1 MLQTVK
7 TVSELRRAVGKWKSS
22 GEKVAFVPT
31 MGNLHQG
38 HIKLVAEARKSADR
52 VVASIF
58 VNPTQFGP
66 GEDFETY
73 PRTEAEDRKKL
84 SAAGA
89 DLLFLPEVSEIYA
102 ADTKTV
108 VTVNGLSGIH
118 CGQSRPGHFDG
129 VTTVVCKL
137 FNMVQPDC
145 AFFGQKDFQQLTL
158 IQIMVRDL
166 NLPVDIIPV
175 ETVREA
181 SGLAMSSR
189 NSYLSGEEWLIAPKL
204 YQALSTAKESVL
216 ADRPFADIERQAVA
230 FLLEAGFQPDY
241 FAICRRQDLQKAEM
255 EDRELVILAA
265 VKLGKTR
272 LIDNIC
278 VNH

>member
-1 MLQTVK
+1 MLHTVK
-7 TVSELRRAVGKWKSS
+7 TVSELRRAVGKWKSA

-31 MGNLHQG
+31 MGNLHDG
-38 HIKLVAEARKSADR
+38 HIKLVAEAEKSANR
-52 VVASIF
+52 VVVSIF

-73 PRTEAEDRKKL
+73 PRSEDEDRKKL

-89 DLLFLPEVSEIYA
+89 DLLFLPEVSEIYTVDA
-102 ADTKTV
+102 KTV
-108 VTVNGLSGIH
+108 VNVTGLSDMH
-118 CGQSRPGHFDG
+118 CGLSRPGHFNG

-137 FNMVQPDC
+137 FNMVQPDS

-166 NLPVDIIPV
+166 NIPVDVIPI

-189 NSYLSGEEWLIAPKL
+189 NSYLSSEELLIAPKL
-204 YQALSTAKESVL
+204 YQALCTAKESVL
-216 ADRPFADIERQAVA
+216 ADRQFADIERQSWA
-230 FLLEAGFQPDY
+230 FLLSTGFHPDY
-241 FAICRRQDLQKAEM
+241 FAICRRQDLKKAEV

-278 VNH
+278 VNR

>member
-7 TVSELRRAVGKWKSS
+7 TVSELRRTVGKWKSD
-22 GEKVAFVPT
+22 GERVAFVPT
-31 MGNLHQG
+31 MGNLHHG
-38 HIKLVAEARKSADR
+38 HIKLVAEAEKNADR
-52 VVASIF
+52 VVVSIF

-73 PRTEAEDRKKL
+73 PRTEDEDRKKL

-89 DLLFLPEVSEIYA
+89 DLLFLPDVSEIYA
-102 ADTKTV
+102 ADSKTV
-108 VTVNGLSGIH
+108 VTVAGLSDMH
-118 CGQSRPGHFDG
+118 CGLSRPGHFNG

-137 FNMVQPDC
+137 FNMVQPDS

-166 NLPVDIIPV
+166 NIPVDIIPV

-189 NSYLSGEEWLIAPKL
+189 NSYLSSEELLIAPKL
-204 YQALSTAKESVL
+204 YQALGTAKESVL
-216 ADRPFADIERQAVA
+216 ANRQLADIEQQAWA
-230 FLLEAGFQPDY
+230 FLLSAGFHPDY
-241 FAICRRQDLQKAEM
+241 FAICRRQDLKKAEV

-278 VNH
+278 VNR